1 MFEQSALSNS
11 LFQQMSQSY
20 LKDITRNLNSSQLSV
35 SERVKMEPL
44 RCIIFPERKEY
55 DKYVIHST
63 LNCVSSKRQ
72 SHYFLHIS
80 HLLEKV
86 TKIKCYCRSASKE
99 KSYYHYHH

>member
-1 MFEQSALSNS
+1 MYEQSALSNS

-35 SERVKMEPL
+35 SKRVKMEPL

-63 LNCVSSKRQ
+63 LNCVFFEEAVTLLSSHFSFARKG
-72 SHYFLHIS
+72 Y
-80 HLLEKV
+80 EN
-86 TKIKCYCRSASKE
+86 
-99 KSYYHYHH
+99 